1 MSKKELDP
9 TTSGYVSPS
18 QLQKEQQEAIN
29 RTFDQTRNNIKRTV
43 NEAQKD
49 ISNYAQQ
56 VINLQERAFEI
67 TRDIADDYIESQKEI
82 INSFNHSIWTP
93 YIENVVNRASGL
105 SGVFSPSR
113 AEVYG
118 NTFTNIVDNFVT
130 ATRLANKTIFANAE
144 LINTSLQQTRNNV
157 REFSKINV
165 NAAKNIHQNY
175 KRIHH
180 DRVIRCTVNS
190 TLRKKTI
197 TRPSPSFLFHYYTEK
212 S

>member
-49 ISNYAQQ
+49 ISNYAQH

-93 YIENVVNRASGL
+93 YIENVVNRTSGL
-105 SGVFSPSR
+105 SGAFSPSR

-157 REFSKINV
+157 REFSKIGV
-165 NAAKNIHQNY
+165 NAAKNIHQTTNELAT
-175 KRIHH
+175 IGLS
-180 DRVIRCTVNS
+180 TVQS
-190 TLRKKTI
+190 SVPIGR
-197 TRPSPSFLFHYYTEK
+197 RQ
-212 S
+212 

>member
-1 MSKKELDP
+1 MSKKELEP
-9 TTSGYVSPS
+9 TTSGYVSLS

-93 YIENVVNRASGL
+93 YIENVVNRTSGL
-105 SGVFSPSR
+105 SGVFSPSK

-157 REFSKINV
+157 REFSKIGV
-165 NAAKNIHQNY
+165 NAAKNIHQTTNEFA
-175 KRIHH
+175 
-180 DRVIRCTVNS
+180 
-190 TLRKKTI
+190 TI
-197 TRPSPSFLFHYYTEK
+197 GLSAVQSSVPLGRRQ
-212 S
+212 

>member
-18 QLQKEQQEAIN
+18 LLQKEQQEAIN
-29 RTFDQTRNNIKRTV
+29 RTFDQTRNNIKRTL

-56 VINLQERAFEI
+56 VINLQERAYEI

-93 YIENVVNRASGL
+93 YIENVVNRTSGL

-157 REFSKINV
+157 REFSKIGV
-165 NAAKNIHQNY
+165 NAAKNIHQTTNEFA
-175 KRIHH
+175 
-180 DRVIRCTVNS
+180 
-190 TLRKKTI
+190 TI
-197 TRPSPSFLFHYYTEK
+197 GLSAVQSSVPLGRRQ
-212 S
+212 

>member
-1 MSKKELDP
+1 MSKKELEP

-93 YIENVVNRASGL
+93 YIENVVNRTSGL

-130 ATRLANKTIFANAE
+130 ATRLANKTISANAE

-157 REFSKINV
+157 REFSKIGV
-165 NAAKNIHQNY
+165 NAAKNIHQTTNEFA
-175 KRIHH
+175 
-180 DRVIRCTVNS
+180 
-190 TLRKKTI
+190 TI
-197 TRPSPSFLFHYYTEK
+197 GLFAVQ
-212 S
+212 SNVPLGRRQ

>member
-9 TTSGYVSPS
+9 TTSGYVSPV

-56 VINLQERAFEI
+56 VINLQEKAFEI

-93 YIENVVNRASGL
+93 YIENVVNRTSGL

-157 REFSKINV
+157 REFSKIGV
-165 NAAKNIHQNY
+165 NAAKNIHQTTNEFA
-175 KRIHH
+175 
-180 DRVIRCTVNS
+180 
-190 TLRKKTI
+190 TI
-197 TRPSPSFLFHYYTEK
+197 GLSAVQSSVPLGRRQ
-212 S
+212 

>member
-29 RTFDQTRNNIKRTV
+29 RTFDQTRNNIKRTL

-49 ISNYAQQ
+49 TSNYAQQ

-67 TRDIADDYIESQKEI
+67 TRDIADDYVESQKEI

-93 YIENVVNRASGL
+93 YIENVVNRTSGL

-157 REFSKINV
+157 REFSKIGV
-165 NAAKNIHQNY
+165 NAAKNIHQTTNEFA
-175 KRIHH
+175 
-180 DRVIRCTVNS
+180 
-190 TLRKKTI
+190 TI
-197 TRPSPSFLFHYYTEK
+197 GLSAVQSSVPLGRRQ
-212 S
+212 

>member
-1 MSKKELDP
+1 MSKKELEP

-93 YIENVVNRASGL
+93 YIENVVNRTSGL

-157 REFSKINV
+157 REFSKIGV
-165 NAAKNIHQNY
+165 NAAKNIHQTTNEFAT
-175 KRIHH
+175 IGLSA
-180 DRVIRCTVNS
+180 VQSSVP
-190 TLRKKTI
+190 LGRKQ
-197 TRPSPSFLFHYYTEK
+197 
-212 S
+212 